1 MKKDFIIG
9 FTSLKDGL
17 HSFDYIIDN
26 TFFEQFDYSEIQE
39 GDLKVHL
46 DLEKKATLMEAFFQI
61 SGKVT
66 LLCDRCTDEY
76 DQPVATENELIYK
89 FGSEAIEDENV
100 ITVFHHEH
108 QIDIA
113 HPIYEFI
120 MTSLPSK
127 RLHPKGACNE
137 SMLKIMEQYLLVAKD
152 EEE

>member
-17 HSFDYIIDN
+17 HSFDYNIDD
-26 TFFEQFDYSEIQE
+26 TFFEQLDYSEIQQ

-46 DLEKKATLMEAFFQI
+46 DLEKKATLMEAHFQI

-66 LLCDRCTDEY
+66 LMCDRCTDEY
-76 DQPVATENELIYK
+76 EQTVDTENELIYK
-89 FGSEAIEDENV
+89 FGSEAMEDENV

-108 QIDIA
+108 EIDIT

-120 MTSLPSK
+120 ITSLPSK
-127 RLHPKGACNE
+127 RLHPKGTCNE
-137 SMLKIMEQYLLVAKD
+137 SMLEIMDQYLLVGND